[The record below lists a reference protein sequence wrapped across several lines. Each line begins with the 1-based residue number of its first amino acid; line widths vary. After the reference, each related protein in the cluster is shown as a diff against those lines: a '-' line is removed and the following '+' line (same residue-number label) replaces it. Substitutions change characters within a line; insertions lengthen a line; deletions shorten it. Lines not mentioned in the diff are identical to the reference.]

1 MKTKKISTYAISE
14 FDDFIFFI
22 FFFFLPVDMWM
33 FDLYQIE
40 GISKAIP
47 IVFWSH
53 LTCIHF
59 AGFREKINVFFLVQ
73 NETRVNANYT

>member
-1 MKTKKISTYAISE
+1 
-14 FDDFIFFI
+14 
-22 FFFFLPVDMWM
+22 MWM

-73 NETRVNANYT
+73 NETRINANYI